1 MKKIWAP
8 WRIQYIQI
16 AGKMEG
22 CILCDKPAEKN
33 DEPNLILYR
42 GRNNFVILNAYP
54 YTPGHLMVAP
64 YRHIGD
70 LNDISEEESR
80 EHNEVIKL
88 CLNLLNAVVKPDG
101 FNIGM
106 NLGRVAG
113 AGIPGHVH
121 THIVPRWQGDNNFMP
136 VVADVKVL
144 SESLSATYKKLK
156 DGLQQLQQ

>member
-8 WRIQYIQI
+8 WRIQYIEK
-16 AGKMEG
+16 AGRMEG

-33 DEPNLILYR
+33 DEINLILYR
-42 GRNNFVILNAYP
+42 GRKNFVILNAYP

-64 YRHIGD
+64 YRHVGD

-88 CLNLLNAVVKPDG
+88 CLNLLNTTVKPDG

-113 AGIPGHVH
+113 AGVLGHVH

-144 SESLSATYKKLK
+144 SEGLSATYKKLK
-156 DGLQQLQQ
+156 DGLQQLQK

>member
-8 WRIQYIQI
+8 WRIQYIEK
-16 AGKMEG
+16 AGRMEG
-22 CILCDKPAEKN
+22 CILCDKPAEKK
-33 DEPNLILYR
+33 DEINLILYR
-42 GRNNFVILNAYP
+42 GRKNFVILNAYP

-64 YRHIGD
+64 YRHVGD

-88 CLNLLNAVVKPDG
+88 CLNLLNTTVKPDG

-113 AGIPGHVH
+113 AGVLGHVH

-144 SESLSATYKKLK
+144 SEGLSATYKKLK
-156 DGLQQLQQ
+156 DGLQQLQK